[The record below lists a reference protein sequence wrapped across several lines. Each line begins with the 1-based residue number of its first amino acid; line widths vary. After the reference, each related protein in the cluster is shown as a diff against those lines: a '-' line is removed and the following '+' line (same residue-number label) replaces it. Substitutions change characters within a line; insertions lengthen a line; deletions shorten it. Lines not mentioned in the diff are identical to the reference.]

1 MRRTGVQ
8 TLSRWLSRFSLIFF
22 ISGCVTAAPPLEEYA
37 LAKAAIDAAK
47 SVDAARYSA
56 GFFHKAELAYKK
68 ALQHYEDREYPEA
81 QDQFRKARDAAEH
94 AENSARLIRFKSG
107 EVL

>member
-1 MRRTGVQ
+1 MKKRLILIGV
-8 TLSRWLSRFSLIFF
+8 LL
-22 ISGCVTAAPPLEEYA
+22 SGCVTMAPPMDEYVLARTALES
-37 LAKAAIDAAK
+37 AK

-68 ALQHYEDREYPEA
+68 AQQHFEDREYIEA
-81 QDQFRKARDAAEH
+81 TAEFRKSRDAAEK
-94 AENSARLIRFKSG
+94 AENSARLIRFKNG